1 MKKFFLL
8 LFCLFAFSGYAQKQ
22 DKTGIPDFNGYIQ
35 VRAASNFDSYT
46 GFALRRLKLW
56 LKSKPG
62 FSDHWSYK
70 VQVTF
75 SSYAQE
81 KIFLQ
86 DVFLQ
91 YKWRN
96 SELRFGQFVP
106 RYSLERFQHD
116 YLIAPLER
124 ARAVNILIPNGTIG
138 VRDLGLQYN
147 LRAVNNRLLFNMG
160 LFNGFGIKTY
170 QFNNKGYMITQN
182 ISYEIPVSS
191 SSIKVGFSTMF
202 RKAENLYL
210 IGILPDTVAYTGN
223 EFRFNVY
230 GLFSSRFVDVQG
242 EYLQA
247 KLQNTTAYG
256 YYGLATVKLNEN
268 NHLYLMYDRYQNEYS
283 SSLSNPWYIAGY
295 NYFFKGY
302 KIMLTFQ
309 TGFQQSNSGWENRTS
324 LQFQMFFK

>member
-1 MKKFFLL
+1 
-8 LFCLFAFSGYAQKQ
+8 
-22 DKTGIPDFNGYIQ
+22 
-35 VRAASNFDSYT
+35 
-46 GFALRRLKLW
+46 
-56 LKSKPG
+56 
-62 FSDHWSYK
+62 
-70 VQVTF
+70 
-75 SSYAQE
+75 
-81 KIFLQ
+81 
-86 DVFLQ
+86 
-91 YKWRN
+91 
-96 SELRFGQFVP
+96 
-106 RYSLERFQHD
+106 
-116 YLIAPLER
+116 
-124 ARAVNILIPNGTIG
+124 
-138 VRDLGLQYN
+138 
-147 LRAVNNRLLFNMG
+147 
-160 LFNGFGIKTY
+160 
-170 QFNNKGYMITQN
+170 MITQN